1 MPEGSCA
8 NASYAWQQTDDFTY
22 RSSLPFRKAAR
33 FCKSQRT
40 ECKRS
45 GPSQSGMLF
54 PWIPTL
60 KATDGK
66 AHAPK
71 RPNNVF
77 STKVETW
84 KYHDESIRCPACGV
98 KKMPIILQQQKFT
111 SSRLVA
117 FCLMGCW
124 PFCFIPLLMRRD
136 KSVRTLCPCCGH
148 DYGICT
154 RAESKL
160 IPCSPKYTSSRG
172 KLNNF
177 ANSRLCHLQT
187 ECDSKIQSRY
197 RQKTLSMDDEAA
209 RALRVL
215 KERPRQREEIKEGGS
230 RHCRSQSKLSH
241 GYAFCA
247 NQVTNRDSSYDECS
261 SDDCV
266 DKRWDR
272 WRDLNKSKTPKTWG
286 QSKSKESTRMATD
299 DFYARQVCCRECG

>member
-8 NASYAWQQTDDFTY
+8 DASYARRQTDDLTY
-22 RSSLPFRKAAR
+22 RSPLPFRKAAR
-33 FCKSQRT
+33 FCKSQRA

-45 GPSQSGMLF
+45 GPSPSGMLL

-60 KATDGK
+60 KASDGK
-66 AHAPK
+66 TRAPK

-77 STKVETW
+77 STEVETW

-98 KKMPIILQQQKFT
+98 KEVPIILKQQKFT
-111 SSRLVA
+111 SSRLAA

-136 KSVRTLCPCCGH
+136 KSTRTLCPRCGY

-154 RAESKL
+154 RAKSKL
-160 IPCSPKYTSSRG
+160 IACSSKCAFSRG
-172 KLNNF
+172 KLNDF
-177 ANSRLCHLQT
+177 ANSRPCHLRA
-187 ECDSKIQSRY
+187 EYSNSRVQPGY
-197 RQKTLSMDDEAA
+197 RQKTLSMGDEAA
-209 RALRVL
+209 RALRVSE
-215 KERPRQREEIKEGGS
+215 ERPRREEEGGS
-230 RHCRSQSKLSH
+230 RCCRSQSKLSH

-261 SDDCV
+261 SDDYV
-266 DKRWDR
+266 NKRWDR
-272 WRDLNKSKTPKTWG
+272 RRDLDESKAPKARG
-286 QSKSKESTRMATD
+286 HNEGSTGTVTV